1 VALFPPPPEANLTNT
16 ADYDHPEPIQV
27 PLVTKEEV
35 ARAVMRAAP
44 LKAPGLDG
52 IPNIAIQRALTDSAI
67 PDTPF
72 NACFSLGYCRKHF
85 HELTTVVIHKPRE
98 PDYTAPK
105 AYRPIALLSVIG
117 KAVEAVITPR
127 LSYLVEAVRLL
138 PVTMSGANAATCVS
152 MPSIY
157 Y

>member
-1 VALFPPPPEANLTNT
+1 
-16 ADYDHPEPIQV
+16 V

-98 PDYTAPK
+98 PDYTTPK